1 MRLLF
6 DRRSILRGMLRGT
19 AVAVGIPILDRFL
32 NGSGTVYA
40 DGTKLPVRFG
50 TYFWGLGLTETPTGG
65 TRWVPSKTGFG
76 YEIMPELE
84 A

>member
-40 DGTKLPVRFG
+40 DGTKLPVRFVN
-50 TYFWGLGLTETPTGG
+50 YL
-65 TRWVPSKTGFG
+65 
-76 YEIMPELE
+76 
-84 A
+84 